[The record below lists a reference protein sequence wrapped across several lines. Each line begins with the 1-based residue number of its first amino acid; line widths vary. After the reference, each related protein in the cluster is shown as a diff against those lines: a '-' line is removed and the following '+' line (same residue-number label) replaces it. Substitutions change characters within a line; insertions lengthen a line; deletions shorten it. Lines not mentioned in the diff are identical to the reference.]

1 MLILHFFLFG
11 NQIFLIIALLDF
23 PIKTIDIYRKIA
35 FTVK

>member
-1 MLILHFFLFG
+1 MLILHLFFG
-11 NQIFLIIALLDF
+11 NQIFMIIALLDF